1 MMALSTIASRRFEGA
16 LAIGFVGRAYLTDPS
31 QVSEEGTTCVSLVCA
46 LAPFGNANTPGTD
59 LCVFPSTLD
68 SSFAGSLASPWNPPS
83 NGQLARRR
91 GIPTHRWA
99 KDARAVDP
107 RWATVVPSI
116 AAVRRLFHG
125 SGRRGIP
132 PWPWTGRNLHLSSCT
147 RSSMDGFLDPFS
159 PLSFLSHLAT
169 TFRRRPS
176 RAFVS
181 HPSMEARR
189 RTPSWPSP
197 VHVEGEEE
205 ARRRSP
211 FLHSFG

>member
-16 LAIGFVGRAYLTDPS
+16 LAIDM
-31 QVSEEGTTCVSLVCA
+31 LVVPISPIRPRCSRRG
-46 LAPFGNANTPGTD
+46 P
-59 LCVFPSTLD
+59 
-68 SSFAGSLASPWNPPS
+68 LASPSCVPWLLLGTRTRLGRICACFHRRLTLPS
-83 NGQLARRR
+83 LVPSHLR
-91 GIPTHRWA
+91 GIRHR
-99 KDARAVDP
+99 KGSSLVDVGSQ
-107 RWATVVPSI
+107 RTDGRRTRVPSI
-116 AAVRRLFHG
+116 LDGPPSCRPSQQFGAFFHG

-169 TFRRRPS
+169 AFRRRPS

-197 VHVEGEEE
+197 VHVVGEEE